1 MSTEETII
9 NIPLTNNADVNDSFT
24 TEKIMNTGEN
34 KNSFEWV
41 WYVIGLLTGM
51 LAVLAVTTS
60 FGYVVLGG
68 ILGLIFAAIFLNKIV
83 KGREY

>member
-1 MSTEETII
+1 MSTE
-9 NIPLTNNADVNDSFT
+9 
-24 TEKIMNTGEN
+24 EN

-68 ILGLIFAAIFLNKIV
+68 ILGLIFAAVFLNKIV